1 MSRKV
6 GMTGRLREG
15 EEESVCNTI
24 ELKSILRIY
33 NKSK

>member
-6 GMTGRLREG
+6 GMIGGLIKDEV
-15 EEESVCNTI
+15 ESVCNTI
-24 ELKSILRIY
+24 ELKSTLRIY